1 MGKVAVVG
9 VVGRTNAGKSTLVNR
24 LVGEK
29 VSIVSPVE
37 QTTRNTVRGI
47 VSDPRGQLVLLDTPG
62 LHKAVG
68 TLGKLLN
75 RMARRSAAGTDITCV
90 VFDAAQEPQ
99 LEDIGWMQ
107 RIAREKPE
115 KVVFVLNKADRAPF
129 FETMYREAWDEA
141 QKESKSEVV
150 VKEKSESEVVVG
162 QRNVKS
168 SIVRLPTTTT
178 PKWVKCI
185 ATTEGGAKAVMDA
198 LFDFAEEGE
207 PLFDDDIVTDY
218 PRKLAI
224 ADTIREKYLAKMH
237 QEVPHEMGILVKK
250 IRETKSGVVVKK
262 KSEPEGVVGQRNVK
276 NSIVRLPTTTTAAP
290 VWEVDVEV
298 LVNRASQKPIV
309 IGKGAETVKY
319 VRKCAER
326 ELSDVFGVKVTL
338 EIWVR
343 VEPNWMKN
351 ERLLA
356 EMGYLGELV

>member
-1 MGKVAVVG
+1 MGRVAVVG
-9 VVGRTNAGKSTLVNR
+9 IVGRTNAGKSTLVNR

-75 RMARRSAAGTDITCV
+75 RMARRSAAGTDVTCV

-107 RIAREKPE
+107 RIAKEKPE

-129 FETMYREAWDEA
+129 FEGMYKEAWEDARRETSDV
-141 QKESKSEVV
+141 ESSVLGL
-150 VKEKSESEVVVG
+150 ES
-162 QRNVKS
+162 S
-168 SIVRLPTTTT
+168 SSPI
-178 PKWVKCI
+178 WVKAI
-185 ATTEGGAKAVMDA
+185 ATTEGGANAVLDA

-224 ADTIREKYLAKMH
+224 ADSIREKYLAKMH

-250 IRETKSGVVVKK
+250 IRE
-262 KSEPEGVVGQRNVK
+262 EGRGK
-276 NSIVRLPTTTTAAP
+276 GEE
-290 VWEVDVEV
+290 VWNVDVEV

-326 ELSDVFGVKVTL
+326 ELSDVFGVKVAL

>member
-68 TLGKLLN
+68 TLGRLLN

-107 RIAREKPE
+107 RIAKEKPE

-129 FETMYREAWDEA
+129 FEGMYRDAWE
-141 QKESKSEVV
+141 ECLS
-150 VKEKSESEVVVG
+150 
-162 QRNVKS
+162 
-168 SIVRLPTTTT
+168 T
-178 PKWVKCI
+178 PVAEDGDGTVNPIWIKAI

-207 PLFDDDIVTDY
+207 PLFNDDIVTDY

-237 QEVPHEMGILVKK
+237 QEVPHEMGILVKR
-250 IRETKSGVVVKK
+250 IREV
-262 KSEPEGVVGQRNVK
+262 NVK
-276 NSIVRLPTTTTAAP
+276 GEGEER
-290 VWEVDVEV
+290 WEVDVEV

-326 ELSDVFGVKVTL
+326 ELSDVFGVKVAL

>member
-99 LEDIGWMQ
+99 LEDVGWMQ
-107 RIAREKPE
+107 RVAKEKPE

-129 FETMYREAWDEA
+129 FEGMYREAWEEAKANHRITESPNHRITGMDED
-141 QKESKSEVV
+141 QFGDSVIHNSVIDPV
-150 VKEKSESEVVVG
+150 
-162 QRNVKS
+162 
-168 SIVRLPTTTT
+168 
-178 PKWVKCI
+178 WVKCI
-185 ATTEGGAKAVMDA
+185 ATTEGGAKPVLDA

-207 PLFDDDIVTDY
+207 PLFDEDIVTDY

-250 IRETKSGVVVKK
+250 IKEAKERG
-262 KSEPEGVVGQRNVK
+262 EGEER
-276 NSIVRLPTTTTAAP
+276 
-290 VWEVDVEV
+290 WEVDVEV

-326 ELSDVFGVKVTL
+326 ELSDVFGVKVAL